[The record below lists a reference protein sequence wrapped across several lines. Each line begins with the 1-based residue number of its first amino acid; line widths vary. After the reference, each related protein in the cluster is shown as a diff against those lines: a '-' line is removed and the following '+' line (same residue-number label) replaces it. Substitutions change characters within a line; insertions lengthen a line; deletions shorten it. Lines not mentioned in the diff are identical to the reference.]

1 MTEYDKLREYYI
13 KKIYVTKEK
22 IFILSLLYFAG
33 RKSDSLEKEIMDNIN
48 IYKDIADHLRTIEA
62 QEAGSMNQY
71 KCEHCAFHNSY
82 LCKHPENISPCE
94 DFIRYNNDKGEL

>member
-13 KKIYVTKEK
+13 KKIYVIKET
-22 IFILSLLYFAG
+22 IFTLSLLYFAE

-82 LCKHPENISPCE
+82 LCKHPEYISPCE